1 MKKSETGNNTN
12 TDQLLEM
19 LQDTRS
25 LQHFLDDH
33 ETDFLNI
40 SLTQYLSILLERHNL
55 TKQEVYAASNLDR
68 SLTYQ
73 IFNGSRRP
81 SRNALL
87 SIALGMRLTLP
98 ETQRLL
104 KIAQRGELYPKN
116 RRDAAILFCIF
127 QKLSLIETELLL
139 DSIGEPCLNQNP

>member
-1 MKKSETGNNTN
+1 
-12 TDQLLEM
+12 M

-40 SLTQYLSILLERHNL
+40 TLTQYLSILLERHKL

-87 SIALGMRLTLP
+87 SIALGMHLTLP

-139 DSIGEPCLNQNP
+139 DSIGEPRLNQNP

>member
-1 MKKSETGNNTN
+1 MN

>member
-1 MKKSETGNNTN
+1 MKKSEPGNNMN

>member
-1 MKKSETGNNTN
+1 MKQGETANNTN

-40 SLTQYLSILLERHNL
+40 TLTQYLSVLLERHKL

-87 SIALGMRLTLP
+87 SIALGMHLTLP

-139 DSIGEPCLNQNP
+139 DSIGEPCLNQHP

>member
-1 MKKSETGNNTN
+1 MSKKETAINTN
-12 TDQLLEM
+12 TEQLLAM
-19 LQDTRS
+19 LQDTQS

-40 SLTQYLSILLERHNL
+40 TLTQYLALLLERHQL
-55 TKQEVYAASNLDR
+55 SRQEVYAASNLDR

-87 SIALGMRLTLP
+87 SIALGMHLTLP

-116 RRDAAILFCIF
+116 RRDAAVLFCIF
-127 QKLSLIETELLL
+127 QRMSLIEAELLL
-139 DSIGEPCLNQNP
+139 DSIGEPCLNQSL

>member
-1 MKKSETGNNTN
+1 MKQSETGNNTN

-25 LQHFLDDH
+25 LLHFLDDH

-40 SLTQYLSILLERHNL
+40 TLTQYLSVLLERHKL

-87 SIALGMRLTLP
+87 SIALGMHLTLP
-98 ETQRLL
+98 DTQRLL

>member
-1 MKKSETGNNTN
+1 MKQGETGNNTN

-40 SLTQYLSILLERHNL
+40 TLTQYLSILLERHKL

-87 SIALGMRLTLP
+87 SIALGMHLTLP

>member
-1 MKKSETGNNTN
+1 MKQGETGNNTN

-40 SLTQYLSILLERHNL
+40 SLTQYLSILLERHKL

-87 SIALGMRLTLP
+87 SIALGMHLTLP

>member
-1 MKKSETGNNTN
+1 MAKKETANNTN
-12 TDQLLEM
+12 TEQLLEM
-19 LQDTRS
+19 LQDTQS

-40 SLTQYLSILLERHNL
+40 TLTQYLAILLERHQL
-55 TKQEVYAASNLDR
+55 TKQQVYTASNLDR

-87 SIALGMRLTLP
+87 SIALGMHLTLP

-127 QKLSLIETELLL
+127 QGLNLIDAELLL
-139 DSIGEPCLNQNP
+139 DSIGEPSLNQTL

>member
-1 MKKSETGNNTN
+1 MIKNETGHNMN

>member
-1 MKKSETGNNTN
+1 MKKSEPGNNMN

-81 SRNALL
+81 SRNALF

>member
-1 MKKSETGNNTN
+1 MAKKETANNTN
-12 TDQLLEM
+12 TEQLLAM
-19 LQDTRS
+19 LQDTQS

-40 SLTQYLSILLERHNL
+40 TLTQYLAILLERHQL
-55 TKQEVYAASNLDR
+55 SKQEVYVASNLDR

-87 SIALGMRLTLP
+87 SIALGMHLTLP

-127 QKLSLIETELLL
+127 QGMSLINAELLL
-139 DSIGEPCLNQNP
+139 DSIGEPCLNQSL

>member
-1 MKKSETGNNTN
+1 
-12 TDQLLEM
+12 M
-19 LQDTRS
+19 LQDTQS

-40 SLTQYLSILLERHNL
+40 TLTQYLAILLERHQL
-55 TKQEVYAASNLDR
+55 TKQQVYTASNLDR

-87 SIALGMRLTLP
+87 SIALGMHLTLP
-98 ETQRLL
+98 ETQHLL

-127 QKLSLIETELLL
+127 QGLNLIDAELLL
-139 DSIGEPCLNQNP
+139 DSIGEPCLSQSL

>member
-1 MKKSETGNNTN
+1 MAKKETANNTN

-40 SLTQYLSILLERHNL
+40 TLTQYLALLLERHQL
-55 TKQEVYAASNLDR
+55 SRQEVYAASNLDR

-87 SIALGMRLTLP
+87 SIALGMHLTLP

-116 RRDAAILFCIF
+116 RRDAAVLFCIF
-127 QKLSLIETELLL
+127 QRMSLIEAELLL
-139 DSIGEPCLNQNP
+139 DSIGEPCLNQSL

>member
-1 MKKSETGNNTN
+1 MKQGETANNTN

>member
-1 MKKSETGNNTN
+1 
-12 TDQLLEM
+12 M

-40 SLTQYLSILLERHNL
+40 TLTQYLALLLERHQL
-55 TKQEVYAASNLDR
+55 SRQAVFAASNLDR
-68 SLTYQ
+68 SLAYQ

-87 SIALGMRLTLP
+87 SIALGMHLTLP

-127 QKLSLIETELLL
+127 QRMSLIDTELLL
-139 DSIGEPCLNQNP
+139 DSIGEPCLNRNLEA

>member
-1 MKKSETGNNTN
+1 MKQGETGNNTN

-40 SLTQYLSILLERHNL
+40 TLTQYLSVLLERHKL

-87 SIALGMRLTLP
+87 SIALGMHLTLP

>member
-1 MKKSETGNNTN
+1 MKQGETANNTN

-40 SLTQYLSILLERHNL
+40 TLTQYLSVLLERHKL

-87 SIALGMRLTLP
+87 SIALGMHLTLP